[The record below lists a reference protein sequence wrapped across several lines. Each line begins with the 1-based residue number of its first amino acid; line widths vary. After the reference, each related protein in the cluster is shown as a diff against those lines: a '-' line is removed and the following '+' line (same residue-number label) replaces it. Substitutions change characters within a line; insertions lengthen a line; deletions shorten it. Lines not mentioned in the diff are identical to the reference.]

1 MLLTMFDNRSKGVK
15 MFGNELERLLETL
28 FEDDNES
35 TSEDVTVLNNGIFP
49 LQIFTSCCVYSYAG
63 YNP

>member
-1 MLLTMFDNRSKGVK
+1 

-35 TSEDVTVLNNGIFP
+35 TPEDITVLNGCIFP
-49 LQIFTSCCVYSYAG
+49 MQIFTSCCVYSYAG
-63 YNP
+63 YGS